1 MILSIFLLAI
11 GFILLIKGADIFV
24 DGASSTAANLKIPK
38 IIIGI
43 SIVAFGTSAPE
54 LAISIKAIASN
65 NADIVFGNLIGS
77 NIINV
82 SLILGIAALI
92 KPIIIKKNTLKNEL
106 PFCLLISTA
115 FVILLLDNSINSTTS
130 NAFTRSDAFIIICFL
145 GVFIYYLVKIVLN
158 GDIKEK
164 SKPKYKLHKALIL
177 LIIGLASIIIGSD
190 LVVNNATNIAKII
203 GISDRIISLTII
215 AIGTSLPELITTI
228 TSSIK
233 GEQDLLLGNIIGSNI
248 FNICVVLGI
257 PVAIFGNLMS
267 INFKFIDIIALV
279 GSSLILLIFA
289 WTHKRISRLEGFL
302 LLSFFITYYVLIF
315 LS

>member
-1 MILSIFLLAI
+1 MILNIFLLVL
-11 GFILLIKGADIFV
+11 GFILLIKGADIFI

-43 SIVAFGTSAPE
+43 SVVAFGTSAPE
-54 LAISIKAIASN
+54 LAISMKAIASN

-92 KPIIIKKNTLKNEL
+92 KPIHIKSNTIKNDL
-106 PFCLLISTA
+106 PFCLLISTV
-115 FVILLLDNSINSTTS
+115 FIILLLDNNISNSAS
-130 NAFTRSDAFIIICFL
+130 NSLTRSDAFIILSFF
-145 GVFIYYLVKIVLN
+145 GVFIYYLIKLISNSDVK
-158 GDIKEK
+158 ERA
-164 SKPKYKLHKALIL
+164 KPKYKLYKSIL
-177 LIIGLASIIIGSD
+177 FFCIGLAGIIIGSD
-190 LVVNNATNIAKII
+190 LVVNNATSIAKII

-215 AIGTSLPELITTI
+215 AIGTSLPELITVI
-228 TSSIK
+228 TSSLK

-257 PVAIFGNLMS
+257 PVAIFGNLMYT
-267 INFKFIDIIALV
+267 NFKLIDITTLL

-289 WTHKRISRLEGFL
+289 WTQKKITRIEGL
-302 LLSFFITYYVLIF
+302 LLIILFATYYTLIF
-315 LS
+315 LT